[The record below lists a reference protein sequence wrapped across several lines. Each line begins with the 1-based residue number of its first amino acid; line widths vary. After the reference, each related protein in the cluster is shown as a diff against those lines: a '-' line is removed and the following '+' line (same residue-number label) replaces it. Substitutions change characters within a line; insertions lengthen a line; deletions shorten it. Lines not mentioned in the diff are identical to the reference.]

1 MTVTPTT
8 IALLTLG
15 TMVVAV
21 AGLAVTADAHQ
32 RRRSIGELA
41 SGERSGRLGLLRRAG
56 NARFR
61 RSSLGRRLEDR
72 LAGASVPVGALDA
85 ALAVAVAAVLAVVVS
100 RPALGWLGALVV
112 AAAVVWG
119 GVRWLEARR
128 QKRVEAFVAQL
139 PEVARVLSNAASAG
153 LAMRRAVSM
162 VADEVDE
169 PAGQE
174 FGTVEEQLSLGV
186 PLEQALEDLD
196 RRLPS
201 RELRV
206 LVQTLVIQS
215 RAGGALVSALANI
228 AATLEQRKE
237 LRREVRTAVSGALFS
252 GYIVTGLGIASVF
265 VMNLITPG
273 ALDLLAQ
280 SALGRIVL
288 LAASAFFLLGFLL
301 IRRLTNVEI

>member
-1 MTVTPTT
+1 
-8 IALLTLG
+8 
-15 TMVVAV
+15 
-21 AGLAVTADAHQ
+21 
-32 RRRSIGELA
+32 
-41 SGERSGRLGLLRRAG
+41 
-56 NARFR
+56 
-61 RSSLGRRLEDR
+61 
-72 LAGASVPVGALDA
+72 
-85 ALAVAVAAVLAVVVS
+85 
-100 RPALGWLGALVV
+100 
-112 AAAVVWG
+112 
-119 GVRWLEARR
+119 
-128 QKRVEAFVAQL
+128 
-139 PEVARVLSNAASAG
+139 VARVLSNAASAG